1 MTLYELARDMRDALE
16 ALDDC
21 ETDEELQHLVDV
33 ISAMQDGLTDKADA
47 YIRVMRN
54 IATDCEALDAE
65 IDRLTAMKKR
75 REKTIDRLKDS
86 MLQAMTMAGED
97 KIVTPLGT
105 WSKRLAPWSAKVTDE
120 SKIEDR
126 FLVPQP
132 PKVDKAAILKEFKL
146 TGEVFP
152 GVEFER
158 REYITLR

>member
-21 ETDEELQHLVDV
+21 ETDEELQHLIDV
-33 ISAMQDGLTDKADA
+33 ISATQDGLTDKADA

-75 REKTIDRLKDS
+75 REKTIDRLKDN

-97 KIVTPLGT
+97 KIKTPLGT
-105 WSKRLAPWSAKVTDE
+105 WSKRLAPWSVTITDE
-120 SKIEDR
+120 TQIEDR

-132 PKVDKAAILKEFKL
+132 PKIDKAAMLREFKK

-152 GVEFER
+152 GAEFDQR
-158 REYITLR
+158 TYVTLR

>member
-21 ETDEELQHLVDV
+21 ETDEELQHLIDV
-33 ISAMQDGLTDKADA
+33 ISATQDGLTDKADA

-54 IATDCEALDAE
+54 IATDCEALEAE
-65 IDRLTAMKKR
+65 
-75 REKTIDRLKDS
+75 IDRLKDS

-97 KIVTPLGT
+97 KIKTPLGT